1 MKKTLK
7 SVCVMLA
14 ACAMCFSFSAC
25 GGDDDPWSDLLN
37 GGGIITPTNPTTTS
51 SATLDGTKI
60 SFAAPQKMTSDDQI
74 CVIFA
79 DSGNKHNLTFW
90 FDESFLGES
99 IDLSVVNEKSWIVT
113 YSTSTS
119 GLDFTA
125 VFNRYSYALLGQQFE
140 EGSYCK
146 FTISGQK
153 LVADYKLI
161 YKDSEDAT
169 HTMKGSYSGSFYNLD
184 NYATLNNKV
193 RVWKS
198 KSI

>member
-90 FDESFLGES
+90 FDESFLGET

-119 GLDFTA
+119 GLNFTT

-140 EGSYCK
+140 PGSTMKCTYSK
-146 FTISGQK
+146 TAMVMSFT
-153 LVADYKLI
+153 LI
-161 YKDSEDAT
+161 YKDEEGKS
-169 HTMKGSYSGSFYNLD
+169 HTMKGSYSGAYYDVDSYL
-184 NYATLNNKV
+184 K
-193 RVWKS
+193 
-198 KSI
+198 

>member
-1 MKKTLK
+1 MKKTMK
-7 SVCVMLA
+7 SVFMMLA

-37 GGGIITPTNPTTTS
+37 GTIVNGGGGSTTTKS

-90 FDESFLGES
+90 FDESFLGET
-99 IDLSVVNEKSWIVT
+99 INLSVVNEKSWIVT

-119 GLDFTA
+119 GLDFTT

-146 FTISGQK
+146 FTISGKK

-184 NYATLNNKV
+184 YVN
-193 RVWKS
+193 
-198 KSI
+198 